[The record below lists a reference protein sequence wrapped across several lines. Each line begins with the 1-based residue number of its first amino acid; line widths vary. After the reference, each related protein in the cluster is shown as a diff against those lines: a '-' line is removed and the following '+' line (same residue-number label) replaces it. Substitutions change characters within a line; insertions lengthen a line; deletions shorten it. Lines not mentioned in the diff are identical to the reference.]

1 MSTPTERNPVPRPS
15 LAGSVDLATYDQ
27 KSGPEGL

>member
-1 MSTPTERNPVPRPS
+1 MTVWIVLPRPS
-15 LAGSVDLATYDQ
+15 LAGSVGLATYDQ